1 MNRKSK
7 FRLSFMAI
15 CTLLLAFSLTSC
27 ISFDVGNSGYER
39 PTKGNTYRQM
49 YEEDPV
55 VMLIMPPINN
65 SANVDAK
72 DFFYSTLSVPIA
84 DAGYY
89 VLPPYLTLETLQ
101 RESAYDAELFLDKD
115 LSKFR
120 EIFGA
125 DVAVFT
131 VIKSWNKS
139 MLDYTVTVK
148 IDYIFRSTKTNETL
162 YKKSGNVIVDSSL
175 EVTDRDSFLGFLIN
189 VVASSISTAV
199 TDFVDMA
206 VKCNNK
212 ALADI
217 PRGKYS
223 GRYGQDKNDSPGSS
237 TVTINIPEK

>member
-1 MNRKSK
+1 MKTRSR
-7 FRLSFMAI
+7 FRL
-15 CTLLLAFSLTSC
+15 LLRVISASLFALCLSSC
-27 ISFDVGNSGYER
+27 VSFDLGEGTPEG
-39 PTKGNTYRQM
+39 PTKGNTYAQL
-49 YEEDPV
+49 YSEDPV

-72 DFFYSTLSVPIA
+72 DFFYSTMNVPLA

-131 VIKSWNKS
+131 IINSWNKN

-148 IDYIFRSTKTNETL
+148 IDYVFRSTKTNETL
-162 YKKSGNVIVDSSL
+162 YKKSGNVIVDSSF
-175 EVTDRDSFLGFLIN
+175 EVVDGDDFLSFLVN
-189 VVASSISTAV
+189 VIASSISTAV
-199 TDFVDMA
+199 KDFVDMA
-206 VKCNNK
+206 VKCNDK

-217 PRGKYS
+217 PRGRYS
-223 GRYGQDKNDSPGSS
+223 SRYGQDKNDRPGSS
-237 TVTINIPEK
+237 SVTINIPEK

>member
-1 MNRKSK
+1 MASKSK
-7 FRLSFMAI
+7 VLKSLPIAAVLVLAI
-15 CTLLLAFSLTSC
+15 NLTSC
-27 ISFDVGNSGYER
+27 ISFDFGSSYER
-39 PTKGNTYRQM
+39 PTKGNTYSQL
-49 YEEDPV
+49 YSEDPV

-72 DFFYSTLSVPIA
+72 DFFYSTLNVPIA

-101 RESAYDAELFLDKD
+101 RESAYDAELFLEKD
-115 LSKFR
+115 LSKFK

-125 DVAVFT
+125 DIAVFT
-131 VIKSWNKS
+131 IIKSWNKS
-139 MLDYTVTVK
+139 MLDYTVKVQ

-162 YKKSGNVIVDSSL
+162 YKKSGTVNVDSSM
-175 EVTDRDSFLGFLIN
+175 EVAEGDSFLAVLANIL
-189 VVASSISTAV
+189 ASSISTAV
-199 TDFVDMA
+199 TDYVDMA

-223 GRYGQDKNDSPGSS
+223 SRYRQDMNDSPGSS
-237 TVTINIPEK
+237 SVTINIPE

>member
-1 MNRKSK
+1 MNRKTRRHVLFISAAI
-7 FRLSFMAI
+7 FILVSTLSSCLSF
-15 CTLLLAFSLTSC
+15 
-27 ISFDVGNSGYER
+27 SFGDSSYER
-39 PTKGNTYRQM
+39 PTKGNTYTQL
-49 YEEDPV
+49 YNETPL

-72 DFFYSTLSVPIA
+72 DYFYSTLNVPIA

-131 VIKSWNKS
+131 IIHSWNKS
-139 MLDYTVTVK
+139 ILDYTVTVK
-148 IDYIFRSTKTNETL
+148 IDYVFRSTKTNETL
-162 YKKSGNVIVDSSL
+162 YKKSGTITLDASVKATDDDSW
-175 EVTDRDSFLGFLIN
+175 LGFIIE
-189 VVASSISTAV
+189 VVAGAINTAI
-199 TDFVDMA
+199 TDFVSMA
-206 VKCNNK
+206 VECNEA
-212 ALADI
+212 ALANL

-223 GRYGQDKNDSPGSS
+223 SRYGQDKNDSPGSD
-237 TVTINIPEK
+237 TITINK

>member
-1 MNRKSK
+1 MNRKSS
-7 FRLSFMAI
+7 FHPLFLALSVLMLASCLSSCLSFDFGG
-15 CTLLLAFSLTSC
+15 T
-27 ISFDVGNSGYER
+27 YER
-39 PTKGNTYRQM
+39 PTKGSTYAQL
-49 YEEDPV
+49 YSEDPV

-65 SANVDAK
+65 SSNVDAK
-72 DFFYSTLSVPIA
+72 DFFYSTLNVPIA

-131 VIKSWNKS
+131 IIKSWNKS
-139 MLDYTVTVK
+139 MLDYSVTVQ
-148 IDYIFRSTKTNETL
+148 IDYVFRSTKTNETL
-162 YKKSGNVIVDSSL
+162 YKKSGTVQADSSL
-175 EVTDRDSFLGFLIN
+175 QLTDDDSFLGFLVN

-212 ALADI
+212 TLADI

-223 GRYGQDKNDSPGSS
+223 ARYGQDKNDSPGSS
-237 TVTINIPEK
+237 NVTITIPDN